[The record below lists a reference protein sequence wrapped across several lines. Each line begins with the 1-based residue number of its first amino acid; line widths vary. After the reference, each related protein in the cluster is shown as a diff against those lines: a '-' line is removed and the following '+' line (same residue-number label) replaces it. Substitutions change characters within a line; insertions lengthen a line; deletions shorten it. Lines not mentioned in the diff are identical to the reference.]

1 MNLLV
6 SGLTCIFFEAK
17 DSATRAKTSLWSI
30 IWLILAYL
38 FRITAKLCLSPESL
52 SNRCKLVPAR
62 MVAFMFGVW
71 YLAIAIGIKA
81 SGILADNMEKI
92 ANENGLSWFCW
103 MLTSISKAEALY
115 AAVRKYV
122 VENLMLGAK

>member
-1 MNLLV
+1 
-6 SGLTCIFFEAK
+6 
-17 DSATRAKTSLWSI
+17 
-30 IWLILAYL
+30 
-38 FRITAKLCLSPESL
+38 
-52 SNRCKLVPAR
+52 

-92 ANENGLSWFCW
+92 ANEHGLRRFCW

>member
-6 SGLTCIFFEAK
+6 RDMICIFFEAK
-17 DSATRAKTSLWSI
+17 DSANKAKTALWSI

-38 FRITAKLCLSPESL
+38 FRITAELCLSPESL
-52 SNRCKLVPAR
+52 SNICKLVPAR

-71 YLAIAIGIKA
+71 YLAIAIGIQA

-92 ANENGLSWFCW
+92 ANEHGLRRFCW

-115 AAVRKYV
+115 AVVRKYV